1 MKHALPLLLHSAASA
16 RDQQSAV
23 LAQARQAQ
31 AQAQSTLERLR
42 EFRADCL
49 ARSAAGTLRGSDGA
63 ALRDYQRFVDRL
75 DEAIAI
81 QQHELAR
88 RAERVAGEQQR
99 LQHCQQ
105 RVLAFEALQRR
116 EAQAAAARAQR
127 REQRESDEFAARA
140 IARLGS
146 GSTA

>member
-1 MKHALPLLLHSAASA
+1 MKHALPLLLQSAATA
-16 RDQQSAV
+16 RDQQSAA

-31 AQAQSTLERLR
+31 AQAQSTLERLS

-49 ARSAAGTLRGSDGA
+49 ARSAAGTLRGSDGGA
-63 ALRDYQRFVDRL
+63 MRDYQRFVDRL
-75 DEAIAI
+75 DEAITM

-99 LQHCQQ
+99 LQRCQQ
-105 RVLAFEALQRR
+105 RLLAFETLQRR
-116 EAQAAAARAQR
+116 EAQAAAAREQR